1 MNLRSLFLLLV
12 LALIGTFAVLNWA
25 VFMMPTELNLVLAS
39 VQAPLGLVM
48 LGILVFLLALFLTY
62 VVYLQTTVLLDSRS
76 NAKELAANRK
86 LADQAEAS
94 RFTELRNFLDVEL
107 KSIALTH
114 QTAQDAMRERLNA
127 LELAVQQSVEQSGN
141 ALAASLDEMDERL
154 RGVSPPKL

>member
-1 MNLRSLFLLLV
+1 M
-12 LALIGTFAVLNWA
+12 
-25 VFMMPTELNLVLAS
+25 LNLVLAS

-48 LGILVFLLALFLTY
+48 LGVLVFLLAMFLTY

-76 NAKELAANRK
+76 HTKELAANRK

-114 QTAQDAMRERLNA
+114 QASQDAMRERLNA